1 MGTKLSDMMR
11 HLPKAR
17 RDRIAA
23 RAQEIRQEIKGL
35 QSLRKAAVK
44 TQAEIAKTL
53 GVSQPSVAKIERQA
67 DMYLSTLRSYVEATG
82 GKLEL
87 VIRLKDGHSVELSS
101 LADMPQ
107 PTARTIARTA
117 TKPSSRSRSQA
128 RTA

>member
-1 MGTKLSDMMR
+1 
-11 HLPKAR
+11 
-17 RDRIAA
+17 
-23 RAQEIRQEIKGL
+23 
-35 QSLRKAAVK
+35 
-44 TQAEIAKTL
+44 
-53 GVSQPSVAKIERQA
+53 
-67 DMYLSTLRSYVEATG
+67 MYLSTLRSYVEATG